1 MDVKTIELIL
11 EIALFVSVLLVFAF
25 LGKYIKDFKIIE
37 LLSTKIKGDAYAY
50 DRVRREQ
57 MKIDIE
63 QSRGVLNASK
73 KKSRMQF
80 TTLLFKKIELSGL
93 RIKFPGFSESMF
105 LALSVVLGLIIFCVT
120 NLFFTPMSSIV
131 VLIAFFIIEWA
142 LLGIIVYQR
151 KINVETQLLQFVNS
165 VASASRQYA
174 DIIDII
180 GSVYDQFSGAF
191 REALEQCY
199 VTAKTT
205 NNTGLAFDKL
215 KSQFDTQQLAFVI
228 DNFKMCSTST
238 GDYYTVA
245 TDLSKTIEIYSNS
258 REKVNKTLKNA
269 KINISAMF
277 VIAIAIAYML
287 GIFFEGGLD
296 IILHTFTGQLIIISM
311 ILIFI
316 YGMSMKAE

>member
-11 EIALFVSVLLVFAF
+11 EIALLVSILFMFGF
-25 LGKYIKDFKIIE
+25 LGKYVKDFKVIE

-50 DRVRREQ
+50 DRIRREQ
-57 MKIDIE
+57 MKLDIE
-63 QSRGVLNASK
+63 KSHGILNATK
-73 KKSRMQF
+73 KREHIQF
-80 TTLLFKKIELSGL
+80 ITLLFKKIELSGI
-93 RIKFPGFSESMF
+93 RVKIPGFSESMF
-105 LALSVVLGLIIFCVT
+105 LTISVIVGLFIFCAI
-120 NLFFTPMSSIV
+120 NFFFTPMSSLV
-131 VLIAFFIIEWA
+131 TLVAFFIIEWA
-142 LLGIIVYQR
+142 VLGIIVYQR

-165 VASASRQYA
+165 VASASRQHA

-180 GSVYDQFSGAF
+180 GSIYDQFEGAF

-205 NNTGLAFDKL
+205 NNSGSAFDKL
-215 KSQFDTQQLAFVI
+215 KNSFDSQQLAFVV
-228 DNFKMCSTST
+228 DNFKMCSVST

-269 KINISAMF
+269 KINISVMF

-287 GIFFEGGLD
+287 GMFFEGGLE
-296 IILHTFTGQLIIISM
+296 IILHTFTGQLIM
-311 ILIFI
+311 IGMVMIFI